1 MEIKDHLA
9 LIRRRLWIILLVPL
23 LAGGATAALLMR
35 QPVTYHATA
44 TVAVPGVVGG
54 QNGQFSGSTGNRAF
68 TANFTAVAT
77 SRAIADA
84 VGAELKIPS
93 DTILSGTST
102 APIGDSSIVTVTY
115 KTDRKADAE
124 KVVTALAAKSLNFMF
139 DPRQSIAAAA
149 KAQQGVDQANQ
160 AVGAAQAAIDAF
172 VNETKLANPTQD
184 YQVKAQQIAALE
196 QQAVEAGA
204 RGEADAA
211 TRIGAAAV
219 AMKPQLIVLG
229 GQVARYNTLVEAKTR
244 ALAQLDDARKAQAAE
259 LTQPSTVDPATA
271 VSVSAATANSK
282 LHDAV
287 QKGAAAFAA
296 ALFLV
301 LLAIFT
307 LEAVFRQTAETVESI
322 DLDDRAFGLLH
333 DPAASR
339 S

>member
-23 LAGGATAALLMR
+23 LAGGATAGLIMR
-35 QPVTYHATA
+35 QAVSYHATA

-54 QNGQFSGSTGNRAF
+54 QDGQFSGSTGNRAF
-68 TANFTAVAT
+68 TANFTAVVT
-77 SRAIADA
+77 SRATVDA
-84 VGAELKIPS
+84 VSADLKIPS
-93 DTILSGTST
+93 DTILAGTTT

-115 KTDRKADAE
+115 KTERKGDAE
-124 KVVTALAAKSLNFMF
+124 KVVTALAAKALNFMF
-139 DPRQSIAAAA
+139 DPRQAIANAA
-149 KAQQGVDQANQ
+149 KAQQAVDQANQ
-160 AVGAAQAAIDAF
+160 AVLAAQAAIDAF

-184 YQVKAQQIAALE
+184 YQVKAQQIASLE

-211 TRIGAAAV
+211 ARIGAAAV
-219 AMKPQLIVLG
+219 AMKPQLTALG
-229 GQVARYNTLVEAKTR
+229 GQVARYNGLIEAKTR
-244 ALAQLDDARKAQAAE
+244 ALAQLDDARKAQADK
-259 LTQPSTVDPATA
+259 LTQPAAVDPATA
-271 VSVSAATANSK
+271 VSVSAATASSK

-287 QKGAAAFAA
+287 QKGAAAFFA

-307 LEAVFRQTAETVESI
+307 LEAVFRQTAESTEPI
-322 DLDDRAFGLLH
+322 DLGDRTLGLLK
-333 DPAASR
+333 DPVSSR

>member
-9 LIRRRLWIILLVPL
+9 LVRRRLWIILLVPL
-23 LAGGATAALLMR
+23 LAGGATAGLMMR
-35 QPVTYHATA
+35 QAVTWHATA

-54 QNGQFSGSTGNRAF
+54 QDGQFSGSTGNRAF
-68 TANFTAVAT
+68 TANFTAVVT
-77 SRAIADA
+77 SRATADA
-84 VGAELKIPS
+84 VSAQFKIPS
-93 DTILSGTST
+93 DTILAGTTT

-115 KTDRKADAE
+115 KTENKAEAE
-124 KVVTALAAKSLNFMF
+124 KVVTALAARALNFMF

-149 KAQQGVDQANQ
+149 KAQQDVDVANQ
-160 AVGAAQAAIDAF
+160 AVGATQGAIDAF

-204 RGEADAA
+204 RGETDAA
-211 TRIGAAAV
+211 NRIGAAAV
-219 AMKPQLIVLG
+219 AMKPQLTALG
-229 GQVARYNTLVEAKTR
+229 AQVARYNQLVEAKTR
-244 ALAQLDDARKAQAAE
+244 ALAQLDDARKAQADK
-259 LTQPSTVDPATA
+259 LTQPSAVDPATA
-271 VSVSAATANSK
+271 VSTSAATANSK

-287 QKGAAAFAA
+287 QKGGAAFAA

-307 LEAVFRQTAETVESI
+307 LEAVFRQSEAVTVEPVL
-322 DLDDRAFGLLH
+322 DLVKDT
-333 DPAASR
+333 PVSVR